1 MEAIGHLLKGV
12 AKVNGDRRV
21 DSTMGSMVE
30 PTVNSRGGMRIERNS
45 KVREVN
51 LARAFRKSRITWKL
65 PAEYRDEESMNIDL
79 RPNLYTVVMPAGC
92 GKTTIANEFNCI
104 DVDDL
109 AGVDSRAELMGWL
122 KEISDG
128 TASEKSEWVRIV
140 NKALDKMVFEEPVV
154 MLVHDHLTAKLV
166 GSIRAGTIMT
176 PKDQVKGMN
185 KNRDKKWNDIFEV
198 TWAMAHDSNVKRKW
212 YTPTTA
218 ECYRRLARVMANL
231 HCEVPPP
238 NVCFFDAG
246 MYDME
251 LFKGNENRIEE
262 LVELNEAGLCPS
274 LAIHKCC
281 IKNGMRTEMP
291 WVSYSKLA
299 GRLANRKAAGVAGK
313 KSGAIKKSLL
323 WDKFNLGEHEDAVAI
338 DKLLVKSSDA
348 FSNCVVLWWK
358 TVMQEYDIA
367 NHIYKMILG
376 VQEKEWRDVLTDIG
390 QVLLTGAIGNVYVS
404 PESANVVMSARAFSD
419 SEGVT
424 KACDNWSLEMN
435 FEETKSDVMVMIDR
449 RVLDKVSC
457 GDGEYMCAE
466 AEWCRWKLDD
476 CGLVRGVVNITN
488 MEADDQYRVVRCIK
502 AIEGGIQL
510 EPVIGSDQYLA
521 EMRNA
526 REVERIVRMSAYKVS
541 AMGTILT
548 TDFEALPRT
557 RCALEAMFEWTKWL
571 SGNYEEYLYD
581 SVRPTR
587 VIKEICIPSSKLE
600 MYSGLTTMF
609 MMGDKEAAVVLAAN
623 AMRNRRE
630 WTQDVEAYHMC
641 EVRSTESMRLISKSF
656 REAKGHIHRICSSR
670 KKKDS
675 VVWVE
680 DSTMEDMI
688 DEITVSIRE
697 TMLCGD
703 FDFTEVSSA
712 SG

>member
-12 AKVNGDRRV
+12 AKVSGDRRV
-21 DSTMGSMVE
+21 DSTMGSLAE
-30 PTVNSRGGMRIERNS
+30 PSISSRGGMRVERNS

-51 LARAFRKSRITWKL
+51 LARAFRKARIHWKL
-65 PAEYRDEESMNIDL
+65 PSEYRDEESMNVDL
-79 RPNLYTVVMPAGC
+79 RPNLYTVVLPAGC

-109 AGVDSRAELMGWL
+109 AGPDSRAELMGWL
-122 KEISDG
+122 KEVGDG
-128 TASEKSEWVRIV
+128 SASEKSEWIRTV
-140 NKALDKMVFEEPVV
+140 NRALDKMVFEEPVV
-154 MLVHDHLTAKLV
+154 MLVHDHVTAKLV
-166 GSIRAGTIMT
+166 GSIRAGTIIV
-176 PKDQVKGMN
+176 PKEQVKGMN

-198 TWAMAHDSNVKRKW
+198 TWAMAHESSVKRKW

-231 HCEVPPP
+231 KCEVPPP
-238 NVCFFDAG
+238 NVCYYDAG

-251 LFKGNENRIEE
+251 CFKGNEDRLEE
-262 LVELNEAGLCPS
+262 VVELNAAGLCPS
-274 LAIHKCC
+274 LAVFKCC
-281 IKNGMRTEMP
+281 IKNGMREYMP
-291 WVSYSKLA
+291 WVSYGKLA
-299 GRLANRKAAGVAGK
+299 GRLATRRSAGLADK
-313 KSGAIKKSLL
+313 RSGAIKKSLL

-338 DKLLVKSSDA
+338 DKGLVRSSDA

-367 NHIYKMILG
+367 NHVYKMILG
-376 VQEKEWRDVLTDIG
+376 VQEKEWRDVLSDIG
-390 QVLLTGAIGNVYVS
+390 DVLREGAIGNVYVS
-404 PESANVVMSARAFSD
+404 PESANVVLAARIFSNA
-419 SEGVT
+419 SGVT

-435 FEETKSDVMVMIDR
+435 FEETKSDVMVMVDR
-449 RVLDKVSC
+449 RVLDRVTCNDS
-457 GDGEYMCAE
+457 EYMCSE
-466 AEWCRWKLDD
+466 AEWCKYKLDD

-488 MEADDQYRVVRCIK
+488 MKAEDQYRVVRCIK
-502 AIEGGIQL
+502 AVQEGVTL
-510 EPVIGSDQYLA
+510 EQTTSNEEYLA
-521 EMRNA
+521 GIRNP
-526 REVERIVRMSAYKVS
+526 RVVERAVRMLAYKDS
-541 AMGTILT
+541 AIGTILT
-548 TDFEALPRT
+548 TDFEVFTRT
-557 RCALEAMFEWTKWL
+557 RCILEAMYEWTKWL

-587 VIKEICIPSSKLE
+587 LIKEICIPETKLE

-609 MMGDKEAAVVLAAN
+609 IMGNKEEAVVLAAN

-630 WTQDVEAYHMC
+630 WNTDIEAYAMC
-641 EVRSTESMRLISKSF
+641 EARSTESMRLIAKSF
-656 REAKGHIHRICSSR
+656 HEARGHIHRICSSR
-670 KKKDS
+670 KRPDS

-680 DSTMEDMI
+680 DDTLEVLI
-688 DEITVSIRE
+688 DEITNSIRE